1 MQGTV
6 WMGQP
11 NVHAHGPQIFGP
23 IGVHFHQPI
32 HGSRWGV
39 KNQIDVDAP
48 VYGPDQ
54 SLDQGDLAELMVL
67 FRRDPVT
74 NLFVASRV
82 ASLGLTPQRL
92 GCAIRD
98 YFDTHGEAAFRDVEE
113 QVIDELTQG
122 PALVL
127 ATGGGAVLRPANRQ
141 RLHERGTVIYLRSS
155 PEQLFKRLRHDT
167 KRPLLQ
173 VADPL
178 QRLRDLY
185 AERDPL
191 YRECAHFVVDTHGS
205 SLPMLVNRIMMQL
218 DLMPPPAP
226 PPPAP

>member
-1 MQGTV
+1 ML
-6 WMGQP
+6 P
-11 NVHAHGPQIFGP
+11 
-23 IGVHFHQPI
+23 
-32 HGSRWGV
+32 
-39 KNQIDVDAP
+39 
-48 VYGPDQ
+48 Q
-54 SLDQGDLAELMVL
+54 SLA
-67 FRRDPVT
+67 
-74 NLFVASRV
+74 
-82 ASLGLTPQRL
+82 LGLFSCCCYKVAPMIFVLVGMPGSGKSTVARTLSRRL
-92 GCAIRD
+92 ELPLAD
-98 YFDTHGEAAFRDVEE
+98 SD

-205 SLPMLVNRIMMQL
+205 SLPMLVNRILMQL
-218 DLMPPPAP
+218 ELMPPSAP
-226 PPPAP
+226 PPSA

>member
-1 MQGTV
+1 M
-6 WMGQP
+6 P
-11 NVHAHGPQIFGP
+11 
-23 IGVHFHQPI
+23 
-32 HGSRWGV
+32 GSGKSTIARALSR
-39 KNQIDVDAP
+39 KLQLALADS
-48 VYGPDQ
+48 DQ
-54 SLDQGDLAELMVL
+54 AIE
-67 FRRDPVT
+67 
-74 NLFVASRV
+74 
-82 ASLGLTPQRL
+82 QRL
-92 GCAIRD
+92 SCSIRS
-98 YFDTHGEAAFRDVEE
+98 YFDSHGEAAFRDVEE
-113 QVIDELTQG
+113 AVIDELTCG
-122 PALVL
+122 AGIVL

-205 SLPMLVNRIMMQL
+205 SLPMLVNRILMQL
-218 DLMPPPAP
+218 ELMPPSAP
-226 PPPAP
+226 PPSA

>member
-1 MQGTV
+1 MKVVLVGMPGSGKSTVGRSLAHRMQL
-6 WMGQP
+6 P
-11 NVHAHGPQIFGP
+11 F
-23 IGVHFHQPI
+23 
-32 HGSRWGV
+32 S
-39 KNQIDVDAP
+39 DSDA
-48 VYGPDQ
+48 VI
-54 SLDQGDLAELMVL
+54 E
-67 FRRDPVT
+67 
-74 NLFVASRV
+74 
-82 ASLGLTPQRL
+82 QRL
-92 GCAIRD
+92 GCTIRD

-127 ATGGGAVLRPANRQ
+127 ATGGGAVLRPGNRQ

-191 YRECAHFVVDTHGS
+191 YGECAHFVVDTHGF
-205 SLPMLVNRIMMQL
+205 SLPMLVNRILMQL
-218 DLMPPPAP
+218 ELMPPSAP
-226 PPPAP
+226 PPSA